1 MQSTMKKL
9 IGTFALMLSLVNVTL
24 ANEQGKT
31 QQLPDDTAAIING
44 SVGSVSSYPWM
55 GFLAYSDGQQYCGA
69 SLISE
74 TWVLTAAHCFL
85 NEDSTAVDI
94 VAGAES
100 IVVLN
105 SDTVTPLA
113 ENAEQGQIG
122 QIIIHPNYD
131 PNQDTSANVDDY
143 DIALVELTAA
153 VSFQPVKLI
162 SASAA
167 ELAAGTELLIMGWGT
182 TAVDED
188 NMSINPSNE
197 LLVANQQVVSRTDCE
212 LVYEG
217 GITDNMICAGAVEA
231 QGVTDTC
238 QGDSGGPLVV
248 ANGND
253 HVQVG
258 IVSFGGTQ
266 TGPSCGDPDAPGVYA
281 KVAALASFISD
292 TATGAEFVTLDT
304 PTPPE
309 TPAVAPVLTITV
321 EGNLVN
327 ISWTE
332 AAGATGYRL
341 YYAPY
346 PEQTP
351 IEFIDMGASR
361 SISGELPSGS
371 AFYAAIEAYNA
382 SGSLPDISNVE
393 VFMIE

>member
-258 IVSFGGTQ
+258 IV
-266 TGPSCGDPDAPGVYA
+266 
-281 KVAALASFISD
+281 L
-292 TATGAEFVTLDT
+292 
-304 PTPPE
+304 
-309 TPAVAPVLTITV
+309 
-321 EGNLVN
+321 
-327 ISWTE
+327 
-332 AAGATGYRL
+332 
-341 YYAPY
+341 
-346 PEQTP
+346 
-351 IEFIDMGASR
+351 
-361 SISGELPSGS
+361 
-371 AFYAAIEAYNA
+371 
-382 SGSLPDISNVE
+382 SLIH
-393 VFMIE
+393 I